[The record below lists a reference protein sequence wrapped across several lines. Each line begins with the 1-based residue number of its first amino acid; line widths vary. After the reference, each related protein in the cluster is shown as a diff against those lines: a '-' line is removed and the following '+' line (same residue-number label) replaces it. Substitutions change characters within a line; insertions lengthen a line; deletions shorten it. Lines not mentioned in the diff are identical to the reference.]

1 MFPNQTNS
9 SAPASLPNRIDDHH
23 TIDTPEQTRLE
34 FAVAGI
40 GSRFLALTVDLL
52 IQGAAG
58 LGLIILVIL
67 LRLTGLFN
75 GLPLSGQWIAA
86 LLIAF
91 TFLAHFGYFTAFE
104 ILWRGQTP
112 GKRMMHLRV
121 VKDSGRTLSA
131 SESILRNLM
140 RIADQLPAL
149 YAVGMVSAL
158 LTSQNQRLGDLL
170 AGSIVVREASLAQ
183 LRPVWDSSVIA
194 NPVDMAQA
202 RLSGE
207 DLALIEAFLA
217 RRSELPSSVRARMAS
232 GIWSGCKRGRRCR
245 WTEECRPNRCWK
257 RWPTGCVRE
266 TATCERSEGMCT
278 ISYQERL
285 TK

>member
-1 MFPNQTNS
+1 MFPNQPNS
-9 SAPASLPNRIDDHH
+9 SEPPSLHNGIDDHH

-34 FAVAGI
+34 FAIAGI

-58 LGLIILVIL
+58 LGLIILMIL

-112 GKRMMHLRV
+112 GKRMMHIRV

-149 YAVGMVSAL
+149 YAVGMLSTL
-158 LTSQNQRLGDLL
+158 LTAQNQRLGDLL

-183 LRPVWDSSVIA
+183 LRPVWDSGSAVASSVGVA
-194 NPVDMAQA
+194 DSQ
-202 RLSGE
+202 LSGE

-217 RRSELPSSVRARMAS
+217 RRSELPGNVRARIAS
-232 GIWSGCKRGRRCR
+232 GIL
-245 WTEECRPNRCWK
+245 
-257 RWPTGCVRE
+257 
-266 TATCERSEGMCT
+266 
-278 ISYQERL
+278 ERL
-285 TK
+285 QTRSQVQIDGGLSAESALEALAQGLRSRNSYL

>member
-1 MFPNQTNS
+1 MFPNQPNS
-9 SAPASLPNRIDDHH
+9 SAPPTLHNRIDDHH

-34 FAVAGI
+34 FAIAGI

-52 IQGAAG
+52 IQGATG
-58 LGLIILVIL
+58 LGLILLVIL
-67 LRLTGLFN
+67 LRLTGMFN

-91 TFLAHFGYFTAFE
+91 TFLAHFGYFAVFE

-112 GKRMMHLRV
+112 GKRMMHIRV

-149 YAVGMVSAL
+149 YAVGMLSAL
-158 LTSQNQRLGDLL
+158 LTAQNQRLGDLL

-183 LRPVWDSSVIA
+183 LRPVWDSSAASSSVG
-194 NPVDMAQA
+194 VGQAQ
-202 RLSGE
+202 LSGE

-217 RRSELPSSVRARMAS
+217 RRSELPGNVRARIAS
-232 GIWSGCKRGRRCR
+232 GIL
-245 WTEECRPNRCWK
+245 
-257 RWPTGCVRE
+257 
-266 TATCERSEGMCT
+266 
-278 ISYQERL
+278 ERL
-285 TK
+285 QARSQVQVDGGLSAESALEALAHGLRSRNTYL

>member
-1 MFPNQTNS
+1 MLPNQPNS
-9 SAPASLPNRIDDHH
+9 SAPPALHNRIDDHH

-34 FAVAGI
+34 FAIAGI

-52 IQGAAG
+52 IQGATG
-58 LGLIILVIL
+58 LGLILLVIL
-67 LRLTGLFN
+67 LRLTSLIN

-91 TFLAHFGYFTAFE
+91 TFLAHFGYFAVFE

-112 GKRMMHLRV
+112 GKRMMHIRV

-149 YAVGMVSAL
+149 YAVGMLSAL
-158 LTSQNQRLGDLL
+158 LTGQNQRLGDLL

-183 LRPVWDSSVIA
+183 LRPVWDSSAASSSVG
-194 NPVDMAQA
+194 VGQAQ
-202 RLSGE
+202 LSGE

-217 RRSELPSSVRARMAS
+217 RRSELPGNVRARIAS
-232 GIWSGCKRGRRCR
+232 GIL
-245 WTEECRPNRCWK
+245 
-257 RWPTGCVRE
+257 
-266 TATCERSEGMCT
+266 
-278 ISYQERL
+278 ERL
-285 TK
+285 QARSQVQVDGGLSAESALEALAHGLRSRNTYL

>member
-1 MFPNQTNS
+1 MLPNQPNS
-9 SAPASLPNRIDDHH
+9 SAPPTLHNRIDDHH

-34 FAVAGI
+34 FAIAGI

-52 IQGAAG
+52 IQGATG
-58 LGLIILVIL
+58 LGLILLVIL
-67 LRLTGLFN
+67 LRLTGLIN

-91 TFLAHFGYFTAFE
+91 TFLAHFGYFAVFE

-112 GKRMMHLRV
+112 GKRMMHIRV

-149 YAVGMVSAL
+149 YAVGMLSAL
-158 LTSQNQRLGDLL
+158 LTAQNQRLGDLL

-183 LRPVWDSSVIA
+183 LRPVWDSSVA
-194 NPVDMAQA
+194 SSSVGVGQAQ
-202 RLSGE
+202 LSGE

-217 RRSELPSSVRARMAS
+217 RRSELPGNVRARIAS
-232 GIWSGCKRGRRCR
+232 GIL
-245 WTEECRPNRCWK
+245 
-257 RWPTGCVRE
+257 
-266 TATCERSEGMCT
+266 
-278 ISYQERL
+278 ERL
-285 TK
+285 QARSQVQVDGGLSAESALEALAHGLRSRNTYL